1 MIIYLQ
7 HQDEKPVRVVVK
19 DKEKYAQYKKAG
31 VVQLKGRDYQI
42 IEGDI
47 RDYLIFWQEPVV
59 EKAPQVTW
67 DEMRARVK
75 HFKMYGS
82 WPSTSQSE

>member
-7 HQDEKPVRVVVK
+7 HQDEKPIKVVVK
-19 DKEKYAQYKKAG
+19 DEEKYARYKDAG
-31 VVQLKGRDYQI
+31 VVWLKGKDYRI

-47 RDYLIFWQEPVV
+47 RDYLIFWQEPKV
-59 EKAPQVTW
+59 ERASQVSW

-75 HFKMYGS
+75 HFKMYKQ
-82 WPSTSQSE
+82 WPQ

>member
-7 HQDEKPVRVVVK
+7 HADEKPVRVVVK
-19 DKEKYAQYKKAG
+19 DKDKYAQYKDAG
-31 VVQLKGRDYQI
+31 VVWLKGKDYRI

-47 RDYLIFWQEPVV
+47 RDYLIFWQEPKV
-59 EKAPQVTW
+59 ERASQVSW

-75 HFKMYGS
+75 HFKMYKQ
-82 WPSTSQSE
+82 WPQ